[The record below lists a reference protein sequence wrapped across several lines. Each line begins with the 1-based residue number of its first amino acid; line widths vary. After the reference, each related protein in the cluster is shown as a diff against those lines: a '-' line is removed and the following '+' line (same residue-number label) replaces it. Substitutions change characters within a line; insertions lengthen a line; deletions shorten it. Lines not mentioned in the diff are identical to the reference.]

1 MSSKTKRPLRPASIG
16 AAIAGLLVL
25 ILSVTEYGESGKLG
39 GAGSELS
46 SLRQFDS
53 YLLEPS
59 GTTYTR
65 SGDIAYRWQA
75 DRANRQYDGTI
86 ILFSPIYLG
95 QKAEQHNWTA
105 VAERGILS
113 ADGQRLDLERE
124 VLIKDFV
131 HHAKIETPAL
141 TLDIA
146 NNRLH
151 TSHNVRF
158 TSPDALTTATGMHAV
173 MDSERIEF
181 LADVKGRY
189 ESP

>member
-1 MSSKTKRPLRPASIG
+1 MSSKAKRPIRPTSVS

-25 ILSVTEYGESGKLG
+25 VLSVTEYGESGKLG
-39 GAGSELS
+39 GSGAELN

-59 GTTYTR
+59 GTTYAK
-65 SGDIAYRWQA
+65 SGEIAYRWRA
-75 DRANRQYDGTI
+75 ERANRQYDGTV

-95 QKAEQHNWTA
+95 QKADLQNWTA
-105 VAERGILS
+105 VAQRGILS
-113 ADGQRLDLERE
+113 ADGQRLDLERD

-131 HHAKIETPAL
+131 HAAKIQSPAL
-141 TLDIA
+141 TLDMA
-146 NNRLH
+146 NNQLH
-151 TSHNVRF
+151 TSHPVQF
-158 TSPDALTTATGMHAV
+158 SSPDAVTTATGMHAA

>member
-1 MSSKTKRPLRPASIG
+1 MSTKTKRPLRPAPVG
-16 AAIAGLLVL
+16 AAITGLLAL
-25 ILSVTEYGESGKLG
+25 ILSLSEYGESGKLG
-39 GAGSELS
+39 VSSAELN

-59 GTTYTR
+59 GTTYTK

-75 DRANRQYDGTI
+75 DRANRQYDGAVT
-86 ILFSPIYLG
+86 LFSPIYHG
-95 QKAEQHNWTA
+95 QKAGEQNWTA
-105 VAERGILS
+105 VAQSGILS
-113 ADGQRLDLERE
+113 ADGQRLELERD
-124 VLIKDFV
+124 VLIKDFI
-131 HHAKIETPAL
+131 HMAKIQSHAL

-146 NNRLH
+146 NNQLY
-151 TSHNVRF
+151 TSYPVRF
-158 TSPDALTTATGMHAV
+158 TSPDALTTATGLHAA

>member
-1 MSSKTKRPLRPASIG
+1 MNSKVKRPFRPASIG

-39 GAGSELS
+39 VSTAELS

-59 GTTYTR
+59 GTTY
-65 SGDIAYRWQA
+65 SKDGDIAYRWQA
-75 DRANRQYDGTI
+75 DRANRQYDGAV
-86 ILFSPIYLG
+86 ILFSPIYHG
-95 QKAEQHNWTA
+95 QKAEQQNWTA
-105 VAERGILS
+105 VAQRGILS
-113 ADGQRLDLERE
+113 ADGQRLDLEQD

-131 HHAKIETPAL
+131 HTAKIESPAL

-151 TSHNVRF
+151 TSHPVQF
-158 TSPDALTTATGMHAV
+158 SSPDALTTATGMHAA